1 MVGDTDFRLLGTLDV
16 AVWGN
21 EVTVPAGKQQ
31 VVLAGLLLR
40 GNQIVR
46 VSELIDWLWDDET
59 PDNAASTAQA
69 YVRRLRQTLKA
80 RDLITTMPH
89 GYRIN
94 IEPDELDLLRFR
106 ALAGRADLADDPAE
120 RSELITGAL
129 AQWRGPALA
138 DIPACSFR
146 EREVQRLTEEHLR
159 ATEVRIDCDL
169 SLGRHAELLPE
180 LRTLATQHPFRE
192 RLRGQVMLAL
202 YRSGRQVEA
211 LASYQEVRATL
222 ADEVGVDPGEELQR
236 LHQRILTN
244 DPALSLRPTPPPV
257 QAPPEVIH
265 QPAPRP
271 VPRQLPAGLRDFV
284 GREETYEQIID
295 LMSGNDDDPGM
306 DTTVGAAVVA
316 ISGQPGVGKTALAV
330 QAAHQLRG
338 QFPDGQLFVD
348 LLGNALD
355 RELTPE
361 QVLGRF
367 LQAFGLRPD
376 QLPDDHNGL
385 VGAYRTLLAD
395 RRVLVVLD
403 NAVSAGQVRSLL
415 PTMPGSAALVT
426 SRKTLRGLAALGGA
440 RLVNLD
446 VLPPHQS
453 VELLDTIVGQDLERP
468 DPGALDEIARL
479 CGHLPL
485 ALRIAGANLLLRD
498 DDSMHAYV
506 TDLRHGNRLTAL
518 EIEDDPGAAVRAVF
532 DLSYLTLKPEA
543 ARLFRLLG
551 LVPGPDFS
559 RHAVAVLAGLP
570 GDRTDKLLAEL
581 ATASLIQRIGSHRF
595 RFHDLLRLYSQE
607 RCQIEEN
614 KDESDAARARLF
626 AFYVR
631 RLDAIAD
638 VLYGTWVRLPRTEL
652 EESLPR
658 PVFADA
664 TAAVEWMDQEGPNII
679 AAILYAAGNGPAY
692 AAWHLVESLR
702 AYLATRGRY
711 RAESLV
717 AARAALHAARVANEP
732 DAEAAMHHVIGSM
745 YLRVQELGKAL
756 EHLVAELDAY
766 TRAGSQ
772 AGRAGAMISIGTIHQ
787 ADGKLRAAAEEV
799 ERGVRLA
806 EEHGF
811 DSIRLFGLINLTI
824 IEEQRGRLDRAER
837 YAHDALALLPS
848 SPSPSVE
855 GTTRASL
862 GHIMVR
868 QGRYDEAVVQYDKAL
883 VCYRETGTQHYEAET
898 LRGLA
903 DANRLAGDHAASLVH
918 ARASVALAAQSGV
931 EQDQVDAM
939 VTLSAT
945 HQGMGDVDDAAAC
958 ARKALEL
965 ARRLSYLPGEISA
978 LLRMA
983 SQSRERGNLTTAR
996 EHATNAVELSR
1007 DAELLGFEGRSEKL
1021 LAWLAYDAGDLAA
1034 ARDHA
1039 EKALAVN
1046 RSAGAQFGQAQALHV
1061 LGLAWDA
1068 DGDRATARACWEEAL
1083 VCIGGL
1089 EIPNADEL
1097 RRLLARP

>member
-1 MVGDTDFRLLGTLDV
+1 MVEDNDFRLLGTLDV
-16 AVWGN
+16 TVAGRT
-21 EVTVPAGKQQ
+21 VTVPAGKQQ

-40 GNQIVR
+40 GNQVVR
-46 VSELIDWLWDDET
+46 VSELVDWLWDDET

-69 YVRRLRQTLKA
+69 YVRRLRQTLRAK
-80 RDLITTMPH
+80 DLIATMPH

-94 IEPDELDLLRFR
+94 VGPDQLDLSRFR
-106 ALAGRADLADDPAE
+106 ALVGRADQAGDPAD
-120 RSELITGAL
+120 RAELITSAL
-129 AQWRGPALA
+129 AQWHGPALA

-159 ATEVRIDCDL
+159 ATEMRVDCDL

-180 LRTLATQHPFRE
+180 LRNLTAQYPFRE
-192 RLRGQVMLAL
+192 RVRGQLMLAL

-244 DPALSLRPTPPPV
+244 DPALSLRP
-257 QAPPEVIH
+257 AP
-265 QPAPRP
+265 QPATADPSAIQQPAHRP

-284 GREETYEQIID
+284 GRDEAYDQIID
-295 LMSGNDDDPGM
+295 LLSGDGE
-306 DTTVGAAVVA
+306 VGAPVVA

-330 QAAHQLRG
+330 QAAHQLRD

-376 QLPDDHNGL
+376 QLPDDRNEL
-385 VGAYRTLLAD
+385 VGAYRTVLAD

-415 PTMPGSAALVT
+415 PSMPGSAALIT

-440 RLVNLD
+440 KLVNLD
-446 VLPPHQS
+446 VLAPEKS
-453 VELLDTIVGQDLERP
+453 VELLHTIIGEDLAQP
-468 DPGALDEIARL
+468 DPGAVAEIARL

-498 DDSMHAYV
+498 DDSMQEYV

-543 ARLFRLLG
+543 AGLFRLLS

-559 RHAVAVLAGLP
+559 RHAVRVMARLP
-570 GDRTDKLLAEL
+570 DDRTDKLLAEL
-581 ATASLIQRIGSHRF
+581 ATASLIQRIAPHRF

-607 RCQIEEN
+607 RCQIEESP
-614 KDESDAARARLF
+614 DESGAARARLF

-638 VLYGTWVRLPRTEL
+638 VLYGTWIRLPRTQL
-652 EESLPR
+652 EESLPS
-658 PVFADA
+658 PAFADA
-664 TAAVEWMDQEGPNII
+664 DAAVEWMDQEGPNII
-679 AAILYAAGNGPAY
+679 AAILHAAGHGPAHT
-692 AAWHLVESLR
+692 AWHLVESLR
-702 AYLATRGRY
+702 AYLVTRGRY
-711 RAESLV
+711 RAEGLV
-717 AARAALHAARVANEP
+717 AARAALHAAKAAREHQ
-732 DAEAAMHHVIGSM
+732 AEAAMHHVIASI
-745 YLRVQELGKAL
+745 YFRVQEFGKATD
-756 EHLVAELDAY
+756 HLVAELDAY
-766 TRAGSQ
+766 TRAG
-772 AGRAGAMISIGTIHQ
+772 AHDGRARAMISIGTMHQ
-787 ADGKLRAAAEEV
+787 ADGKLAAAADQV
-799 ERGVRLA
+799 EQGVRLA
-806 EEHGF
+806 GEHGF
-811 DSIRLFGLINLTI
+811 DSVRLYGLINLSV
-824 IEEQRGRLDRAER
+824 IEEQRGRLDRAEQ
-837 YAHDALALLPS
+837 YAHDALALLAS
-848 SPSPSVE
+848 SPNPSIE
-855 GTTRASL
+855 GTPRVSL
-862 GHIMVR
+862 GHILVH
-868 QGRYDEAVVQYDKAL
+868 QGRYEEAIVQYTKGLA
-883 VCYRETGTQHYEAET
+883 CYRESGTRHYEADT

-903 DANRLAGDHAASLVH
+903 DANRLAGAHET
-918 ARASVALAAQSGV
+918 ALAHANESMALAEQSGV
-931 EQDQVDAM
+931 EQDQVAAL

-945 HQGMGDVDDAAAC
+945 HQGMGHADEAAAC
-958 ARKALEL
+958 ARKALET

-978 LLRMA
+978 LLRLA
-983 SQSRERGNLTTAR
+983 SQSRERGNMTTAR
-996 EHATNAVELSR
+996 DYATRAAELSR
-1007 DAELLGFEGRSEKL
+1007 SGELLRYESRAEKL
-1021 LAWLAYDAGDLAA
+1021 LAWLAYDVGDMST

-1039 EKALAVN
+1039 EKALAIN
-1046 RSAGAQFGQAQALHV
+1046 RAAGAHFGQAQALHI
-1061 LGLAWDA
+1061 LGLAWDGV
-1068 DGDRATARACWEEAL
+1068 GDRATARACWEEAL
-1083 VCIGGL
+1083 ACIGGL
-1089 EIPNADEL
+1089 EIPNAEEL
-1097 RRLLARP
+1097 RRLLAA